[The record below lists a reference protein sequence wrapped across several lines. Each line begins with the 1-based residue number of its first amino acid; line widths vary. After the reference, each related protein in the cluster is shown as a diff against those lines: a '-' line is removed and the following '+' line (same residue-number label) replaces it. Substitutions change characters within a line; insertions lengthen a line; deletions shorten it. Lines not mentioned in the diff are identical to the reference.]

1 MKTAKFL
8 YTDGR
13 DVVVTQ
19 STLQVKKTEYQL
31 RGITNFG
38 MAVITAPK
46 LPGLVITLI
55 GMTIVANA
63 FFHFIP
69 STFFD
74 SISFPSLDLTL
85 DSQIII
91 GGSVTLAGIALLIS
105 ATKRYALR
113 IQTAEGNKNVV
124 VSRKREY
131 VDQILHA
138 LRKARMTLSV

>member
-1 MKTAKFL
+1 MKKDKFL

-13 DVVVTQ
+13 HVVVTQ
-19 STLQVKKTEYQL
+19 STLQVKNAEYQL

-46 LPGLVITLI
+46 LPGLIITLI
-55 GMTIVANA
+55 GLTLVANA

-74 SISFPSLDLTL
+74 SIYFPSLNLML

-91 GGSVTLAGIALLIS
+91 GGTVIIAGLALLIF

-113 IQTAEGNKNVV
+113 IQTADGNKNVV

-138 LRKARMTLSV
+138 IRKARLTYA

>member
-1 MKTAKFL
+1 MKQAKFL

-19 STLQVKKTEYQL
+19 STLQVKNAEYQL
-31 RGITNFG
+31 RGITDFG
-38 MAVITAPK
+38 MAVIRAHK

-55 GMTIVANA
+55 GLIIVANA

-69 STFFD
+69 STYFET
-74 SISFPSLDLTL
+74 ITFPALDLTL
-85 DSQIII
+85 DTQIII
-91 GGSVTLAGIALLIS
+91 GGCIIIAGIALLIS
-105 ATKRYALR
+105 ATKRFALR

-131 VDQILHA
+131 VDQILNA
-138 LRKARMTLSV
+138 LRKARLTYSV